1 MVSASR
7 LPALR
12 SFYRTVLQPLE
23 YTEMIVVKDG
33 KLCGFGSDYPYFW
46 LKALPEGKE
55 PVPTHVAIEAKDPA
69 AVDKFYELAIK
80 AGGIDNG
87 KPGIRPEMSRQP
99 YYSAFVLDT
108 DGNNFEAVYVVK

>member
-1 MVSASR
+1 VSS
-7 LPALR
+7 LL
-12 SFYRTVLQPLE
+12 
-23 YTEMIVVKDG
+23 
-33 KLCGFGSDYPYFW
+33 SDTYYS
-46 LKALPEGKE
+46 
-55 PVPTHVAIEAKDPA
+55 
-69 AVDKFYELAIK
+69 K

>member
-1 MVSASR
+1 M
-7 LPALR
+7 
-12 SFYRTVLQPLE
+12 RTPMPRVDTGL
-23 YTEMIVVKDG
+23 
-33 KLCGFGSDYPYFW
+33 
-46 LKALPEGKE
+46 
-55 PVPTHVAIEAKDPA
+55 DPA